1 MVRPREFDTNEALD
15 QALHVFWEKGYA
27 AASLRDLITRMGIGK
42 SSFNEAFGSKRALFL
57 AVLDRYGDM
66 SLAQTKACLEGDVSP
81 RQAIADFFGMAV
93 DGLLTQKGRHGCLAV
108 NVAVELAA
116 HDPEVAARV
125 NGIFERMASALQQ
138 AIARGQTVGEIRAD
152 RSSGVLAGYLVSSLS
167 GLRVQGKARP
177 DRAALN
183 DIARITLGTLDR

>member
-1 MVRPREFDTNEALD
+1 MVRPREFDTSEALD
-15 QALHVFWEKGYA
+15 QALHAFREKGYA
-27 AASLRDLITRMGIGK
+27 ATSLRDLIARMGISK
-42 SSFNEAFGSKRALFL
+42 SSFYEAFGSKRALFL
-57 AVLDRYGDM
+57 AVLDRHGERN
-66 SLAQTKACLEGDVSP
+66 LEQTKAHLDGDVSP

-93 DGLLTQKGRHGCLAV
+93 DGLLTQEGRHGCLAV
-108 NVAVELAA
+108 NIAIELAA

-125 NGIFERMASALQQ
+125 NAIFERMASALQQ
-138 AIARGQTVGEIRAD
+138 VIARGQAAGEIRAD

-183 DIARITLGTLDR
+183 DIARITLAALDR